1 MAQNTSG
8 SVLTDYLSD
17 MDWVTPLWSKKLY
30 KPFDDQNADLM
41 LELLAQPSA
50 YEIVGNQTGQHFEED
65 RYLMFVSVN
74 ADVAA
79 APEMTFVVPAGE
91 LVDGVPYVVAGNV
104 LMNSVTKARYVV
116 TEVAGASVTI
126 IPLLSATSE
135 ALTTATKFIIYTD
148 TRAEASE
155 GPVAQRS
162 GVTAYTWNTQ
172 IIRTAAQMSG
182 TALTNELKTV
192 TGMNG
197 GKGGVRAEYT
207 TQAQYRNLLY
217 CVGALMF
224 GIKQDNLD
232 IDQFSL
238 GTTDGLDV
246 SIVNRGQNID
256 TAGAAID
263 ETQFYAMTDL
273 LETQGDTSAYTFWGS
288 KKRNDEIEIN
298 FKEYLA
304 NTNLSNT
311 AITYA
316 EHAFG
321 SSEKIKGMESTFGF
335 NKIIL
340 SGKEFYIRKL
350 SLLSDP
356 RTYNIQGV
364 VNNPF
369 QDLGYLIPMGKGR
382 IQDGKGN
389 SLLAPY
395 ISVKNR
401 SYGEDRY
408 MRIFETGAMAN
419 QNKTRKDELVV
430 DCITDFGYDFACIN
444 KFGAFR

>member
-1 MAQNTSG
+1 M
-8 SVLTDYLSD
+8 
-17 MDWVTPLWSKKLY
+17 
-30 KPFDDQNADLM
+30 
-41 LELLAQPSA
+41 
-50 YEIVGNQTGQHFEED
+50 
-65 RYLMFVSVN
+65 
-74 ADVAA
+74 
-79 APEMTFVVPAGE
+79 
-91 LVDGVPYVVAGNV
+91 
-104 LMNSVTKARYVV
+104 
-116 TEVAGASVTI
+116 
-126 IPLLSATSE
+126 
-135 ALTTATKFIIYTD
+135 
-148 TRAEASE
+148 
-155 GPVAQRS
+155 
-162 GVTAYTWNTQ
+162 
-172 IIRTAAQMSG
+172 
-182 TALTNELKTV
+182 
-192 TGMNG
+192 
-197 GKGGVRAEYT
+197 
-207 TQAQYRNLLY
+207 
-217 CVGALMF
+217 
-224 GIKQDNLD
+224 
-232 IDQFSL
+232 
-238 GTTDGLDV
+238 
-246 SIVNRGQNID
+246 
-256 TAGAAID
+256 
-263 ETQFYAMTDL
+263 
-273 LETQGDTSAYTFWGS
+273 
-288 KKRNDEIEIN
+288 
-298 FKEYLA
+298 A